1 MRKILAG
8 YVVRKGDNTWSVIFF
23 CYIFHCGSILEFII
37 IIIIS
42 IIYYDDDNILLL
54 LLLLIY
60 ARVRWKSIRFQFDC
74 NLITI

>member
-1 MRKILAG
+1 MRKILTG
-8 YVVRKGDNTWSVIFF
+8 YIVKKGDTRSVIFF
-23 CYIFHCGSILEFII
+23 CYNFRCGSIFEFII

-60 ARVRWKSIRFQFDC
+60 ARVRWKLIRFQFDC
-74 NLITI
+74 NLIAI